1 MQTPNPVLSSE
12 DEAFLQQVV
21 SQQEHT
27 PRSAGP
33 VDSNDGKLTEIV
45 AESPAQSG
53 LRETA
58 QDVPLPASP
67 AEEFGKEL
75 GEEARENNDTPDTQT
90 ESPKQQDGKPSD
102 KKKKRWTAMFWKK
115 DSDSK
120 KKKSPSNDD
129 KSNSNSTAAPTS
141 TSHSDEPGAKKD
153 EEDMKD
159 ILEHLNLAA
168 ENNKVFSMS
177 EETQELLKKFKLIFK
192 DLINGVPTA
201 YHDLEMLLTNGNR
214 QLQDTY
220 TKLPGPMQKLI
231 EKLPEKWTDTLAP
244 EMIAVASERASKSGV
259 NVENVGKA
267 AAAAEK
273 MGLNVPSLKELVSKP
288 AAIIGMLRSIM
299 TFLRARFPAVLGMN
313 VLWSLA
319 LFILL
324 FVLWYCHKR
333 GREVRLENERLVT
346 EDEINKLN
354 EDNPEGNIRATETLT
369 TTAPQGASS
378 EEIREG
384 VRKVEAARAE
394 SVDVTAVSSPQ
405 SGTGEVE
412 NVRPGP
418 VPTRSKSRLSIFGR
432 SSKQP
437 VEQSSNISPYPGT

>member
-1 MQTPNPVLSSE
+1 MRTPNPVLTSE
-12 DEAFLQQVV
+12 DEAFLQQVT
-21 SQQEHT
+21 SQQENKPALMGTSDENASEQAEIQAHT
-27 PRSAGP
+27 KAA
-33 VDSNDGKLTEIV
+33 EISHD
-45 AESPAQSG
+45 AP
-53 LRETA
+53 
-58 QDVPLPASP
+58 PPASP
-67 AEEFGKEL
+67 AEEFGKEM
-75 GEEARENNDTPDTQT
+75 GEEARENPDISKTKSEPPKPQDTKT
-90 ESPKQQDGKPSD
+90 SD

-115 DSDSK
+115 GSDSK
-120 KKKSPSNDD
+120 KEKSPGAEGKG
-129 KSNSNSTAAPTS
+129 KSDSTADS
-141 TSHSDEPGAKKD
+141 TSSANGKGQEANTD

-177 EETQELLKKFKLIFK
+177 EETQELLRKFKLIFK

-231 EKLPEKWTDTLAP
+231 EKLPEKWTETLAP

-259 NVENVGKA
+259 NMENVGKA

-288 AAIIGMLRSIM
+288 AAIVGMLRSIM

-346 EDEINKLN
+346 EEEVNKLN
-354 EDNPEGNIRATETLT
+354 EDNPENKIRATETLT

-378 EEIREG
+378 EEIKEG
-384 VRKVEAARAE
+384 VKRVEEARA
-394 SVDVTAVSSPQ
+394 SSADVTSISSPQ
-405 SGTGEVE
+405 SGSGEVE

-432 SSKQP
+432 SKQP
-437 VEQSSNISPYPGT
+437 TEPNSNISPYPGT